1 MKVRILVV
9 LMCLGLALAGCSGN
23 GAKQLFE
30 TAQLEELQNN
40 QEHARKLY
48 EEIIREYPQSEFA
61 KKAQERLPL
70 LKER

>member
-40 QEHARKLY
+40 HEHARKLY

-70 LKER
+70 LQER

>member
-1 MKVRILVV
+1 MKLRILVLV
-9 LMCLGLALAGCSGN
+9 ASLGLALAGCSGN

-40 QEHARKLY
+40 HEHAGQLY
-48 EEIIREYPQSEFA
+48 EEIIKKYPESEFT

-70 LKER
+70 LQKR